1 MGLLDQV
8 MNSVTGGPAA
18 RKPGLGGTI
27 AAGVVLALAV
37 KAVRTFEAK
46 RAANAGTAP
55 QGSAAGQ
62 EGGLLGGLGGMLGG
76 LGGAG
81 ALGALVAQLQQNGLG
96 QQVNSW
102 IGHGKNQPVAPHEL
116 ADALGDDTLQHL
128 QDQTGMP
135 RDSLLRELAL
145 NLPDAVHELTPEGRE
160 PNDAELQKIVG
171 KSTTA

>member
-8 MNSVTGGPAA
+8 MNSVTGGPGA

-37 KAVRTFEAK
+37 KAVRSFEAK
-46 RAANAGTAP
+46 RAATAGADP

-135 RDSLLRELAL
+135 RDALLRELAQ
-145 NLPDAVHELTPEGRE
+145 NLPDAVHEITPEGRE
-160 PNDAELQKIVG
+160 PNDAELQKIAAKPV
-171 KSTTA
+171 AV

>member
-1 MGLLDQV
+1 
-8 MNSVTGGPAA
+8 MNSVTGGPGA

-37 KAVRTFEAK
+37 KAVRSFESK
-46 RAANAGTAP
+46 RAAE
-55 QGSAAGQ
+55 AGQ
-62 EGGLLGGLGGMLGG
+62 PAGANPTEGGLLGGLGGLLGG

-81 ALGALVAQLQQNGLG
+81 ALGALVAQLQRNGLG

-135 RDSLLRELAL
+135 RDALLRELAQ
-145 NLPDAVHELTPEGRE
+145 NLPDAVHEVTPEGRE
-160 PNDAELQKIVG
+160 PNDAELQKIAAKPV
-171 KSTTA
+171 AV

>member
-37 KAVRTFEAK
+37 KAVRSFEAR
-46 RAANAGTAP
+46 RAAE
-55 QGSAAGQ
+55 AAGGQ
-62 EGGLLGGLGGMLGG
+62 PAGADSQAGGLLGGLGGMLGG

-116 ADALGDDTLQHL
+116 ADALGDETLRRL

-135 RDSLLRELAL
+135 RDQLLRDLAQ

-160 PNDAELQKIVG
+160 PNDAELQKIATKPTGV
-171 KSTTA
+171 

>member
-1 MGLLDQV
+1 MGLMDQV
-8 MNSVTGGPAA
+8 MNNVTGGPGA

-37 KAVRTFEAK
+37 KAVRSFEAK
-46 RAANAGTAP
+46 RAAEGAGQPAGAKP
-55 QGSAAGQ
+55 QG
-62 EGGLLGGLGGMLGG
+62 GLFGGLGGMLGG

-81 ALGALVAQLQQNGLG
+81 ALGALVAQLQQNGLR

-102 IGHGKNQPVAPHEL
+102 IGQGKNQPVAPHEL

-135 RDSLLRELAL
+135 RDSLLRELAQ
-145 NLPDAVHELTPEGRE
+145 NLPDAVHELTPDGRE
-160 PNDAELQKIVG
+160 PNDAELQKIAA
-171 KSTTA
+171 KPTTA

>member
-8 MNSVTGGPAA
+8 MNSVTGGPGA

-37 KAVRTFEAK
+37 KAVRSFEAR
-46 RAANAGTAP
+46 RAATGADP

-62 EGGLLGGLGGMLGG
+62 GGGRLAGLGGMLGG

-135 RDSLLRELAL
+135 RDALLRELAQ

-160 PNDAELQKIVG
+160 PNDAELQKIAAKPGPV
-171 KSTTA
+171 